1 MLSYLATLREES
13 GDFAAAHELAKRL
26 QQLDEAQ
33 GQSDSLG
40 FASARRKEAMALLAW
55 GEVRAAQA
63 IVDSLDVRWR
73 DAAAAPNWLE
83 YVRGLLLLRLGDARG
98 AQRELRL
105 SAERNRAQGNVAQA
119 LWSEL
124 ALAQASVELGEL
136 DAAQRLLAVVEPALA
151 RRADAHR
158 RITPGIV
165 TAQLHL
171 ARGSLPE
178 ALQAIDRELARLGHP
193 PAAPSLAQAAALRVA
208 ARVHAAAGD
217 TARALSVASDAV
229 AAAERVARD
238 PARSADVGE
247 ALLLLAQAQGMAGN
261 AEAASASAQRAAS
274 ALANGLGAEHS
285 LARAALALVA
295 R

>member
-1 MLSYLATLREES
+1 MERISAGIALAERRRETRGNVYPALLSYLATLREES
-13 GDFAAAHELAKRL
+13 GDLAAAHALAKQL
-26 QQLDEAQ
+26 QQRDEAQ
-33 GQSDSLG
+33 GQSDSLD

-73 DAAAAPNWLE
+73 NAA
-83 YVRGLLLLRLGDARG
+83 G
-98 AQRELRL
+98 
-105 SAERNRAQGNVAQA
+105 RA
-119 LWSEL
+119 EL
-124 ALAQASVELGEL
+124 ARIAVACCCCASAMPEVRSASCACRPNATARRATSRRRCGASGAGAGASVGQL

-193 PAAPSLAQAAALRVA
+193 PAASSLAQAAALRVA
-208 ARVHAAAGD
+208 ARVHAAAGER
-217 TARALSVASDAV
+217 RA
-229 AAAERVARD
+229 
-238 PARSADVGE
+238 P
-247 ALLLLAQAQGMAGN
+247 
-261 AEAASASAQRAAS
+261 
-274 ALANGLGAEHS
+274 
-285 LARAALALVA
+285 
-295 R
+295 